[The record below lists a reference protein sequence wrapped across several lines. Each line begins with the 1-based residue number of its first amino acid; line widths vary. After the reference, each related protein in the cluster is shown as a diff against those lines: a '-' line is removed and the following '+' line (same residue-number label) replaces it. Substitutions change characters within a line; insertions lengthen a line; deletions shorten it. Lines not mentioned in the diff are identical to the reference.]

1 MATPEY
7 PLRIWPGTQ
16 VVVGSRRTGVV
27 VEIVD
32 GDPVAYRVRYPTG
45 DEVVLGRDQ
54 LRIRKLAQQAALGP
68 IRAVVSSS
76 RRTIR
81 PEIGFA
87 RGEATS
93 RWKDLRDLGS
103 GMGGRLLAAATGG
116 DLRGIR
122 RRRVPDRGAARTRTV
137 G

>member
-7 PLRIWPGTQ
+7 PLRISPGTQ

-54 LRIRKLAQQAALGP
+54 APPR
-68 IRAVVSSS
+68 VSML
-76 RRTIR
+76 
-81 PEIGFA
+81 PH
-87 RGEATS
+87 
-93 RWKDLRDLGS
+93 
-103 GMGGRLLAAATGG
+103 
-116 DLRGIR
+116 
-122 RRRVPDRGAARTRTV
+122 
-137 G
+137 